1 MQKINKEFDRLF
13 FLGDTHGNN
22 MQIAGHLI
30 KGKAERFESKAIV
43 HVGDFGI
50 GYENTLDEE
59 YRKLD
64 KLNTR
69 LMEHNVTLYVVR
81 GNHDDPSWFDGTPFT
96 VSGNIIFVQ
105 DHTLLTIK
113 LKDKG
118 EPVKIYCNGGATSID
133 RTNRTIGK
141 SHWQNEK
148 FNCPTQEQLEE
159 IPTDLDVI
167 VTHNRPLGCHP
178 TMYNTSVMQWCLRD
192 GQLDYDLK
200 QEQILMKRM
209 FDSIRE
215 RNDSRNNIQ
224 HYFGHFH
231 WSHKERIGDIAH
243 ITLAI
248 AEIAEFR
255 YASEPVDQY
264 NGKTRT
270 GGLSPDTGP
279 RA

>member
-30 KGKAERFESKAIV
+30 KNKAERFESKAIV

-50 GYENTLDEE
+50 GFENTLDEE

-133 RTNRTIGK
+133 RTNR
-141 SHWQNEK
+141 
-148 FNCPTQEQLEE
+148 
-159 IPTDLDVI
+159 
-167 VTHNRPLGCHP
+167 
-178 TMYNTSVMQWCLRD
+178 
-192 GQLDYDLK
+192 
-200 QEQILMKRM
+200 
-209 FDSIRE
+209 
-215 RNDSRNNIQ
+215 NDSRNNIQ

>member
-50 GYENTLDEE
+50 GFETTLGEE

-118 EPVKIYCNGGATSID
+118 EPVKIYCNGGAVSVD
-133 RTNRTIGK
+133 RTKGTYFVD
-141 SHWQNEK
+141 EK
-148 FNCPTQEQLEE
+148 FTCPSETELLE

-167 VTHNRPLGCHP
+167 VTHNRPLGCYP
-178 TMYNTSVMQWCLRD
+178 SVYNEAVMRWCTMDDMLDFDLR
-192 GQLDYDLK
+192 K
-200 QEQILMKRM
+200 EQTEMKRM
-209 FDSIRE
+209 FDSIRQ
-215 RNDSRNNIQ
+215 RNNSRNNIQ
-224 HYFGHFH
+224 HYLGHYH
-231 WSHKERIGDIAH
+231 WSHKERIGDMAH
-243 ITLAI
+243 ITLAK
-248 AEIAEFR
+248 AELAEFN
-255 YASEPVDQY
+255 YVSKPVDQCG
-264 NGKTRT
+264 GKTRS

>member
-30 KGKAERFESKAIV
+30 KNKAERFESKAIV

-50 GYENTLDEE
+50 GFENTLDEE

-113 LKDKG
+113 LKDKV
-118 EPVKIYCNGGATSID
+118 EPVKIYCNGGAVSVD
-133 RTNRTIGK
+133 RTKGTYFVD
-141 SHWQNEK
+141 EK
-148 FNCPTQEQLEE
+148 FTCPSETELLE

-167 VTHNRPLGCHP
+167 VTHNRPLGCYP
-178 TMYNTSVMQWCLRD
+178 SVYNEAVMRWCTVDDMLDFDLR
-192 GQLDYDLK
+192 K
-200 QEQILMKRM
+200 EQVEMKRM

-224 HYFGHFH
+224 HYFGHYH

-243 ITLAI
+243 ITLAK

>member
-50 GYENTLDEE
+50 GFETTLDEE

-81 GNHDDPSWFDGTPFT
+81 GNHDDPSWFDGTPFP

-113 LKDKG
+113 LKDKD
-118 EPVKIYCNGGATSID
+118 EPVKIYCNGGAVSVD
-133 RTNRTIGK
+133 RTKGTYFVD
-141 SHWQNEK
+141 EK
-148 FNCPTQEQLEE
+148 FTCPSETELLE

-167 VTHNRPLGCHP
+167 VTHNRPLGCYP
-178 TMYNTSVMQWCLRD
+178 SVYNEAVMRWCTMDDMLDFDLR
-192 GQLDYDLK
+192 K
-200 QEQILMKRM
+200 EQTEMKRM
-209 FDSIRE
+209 FDSIRQ
-215 RNDSRNNIQ
+215 RNNSRNNIQ
-224 HYFGHFH
+224 HYFGHYH
-231 WSHKERIGDIAH
+231 WSHKERIGDMAH
-243 ITLAI
+243 ITLAK
-248 AEIAEFR
+248 AELAEFN
-255 YASEPVDQY
+255 YVSKPVDQY

>member
-50 GYENTLDEE
+50 GFENTLDEE

-81 GNHDDPSWFDGTPFT
+81 GNHDDPSWFDGMIYNNL
-96 VSGNIIFVQ
+96 NIVFLQ

-113 LKDKG
+113 LKDKD
-118 EPVKIYCNGGATSID
+118 EPVKIYCNGGAVSVD
-133 RTNRTIGK
+133 RTKGTYFVD
-141 SHWQNEK
+141 EK
-148 FNCPTQEQLEE
+148 FTCPSETELLE

-167 VTHNRPLGCHP
+167 VTHNRRYGSH
-178 TMYNTSVMQWCLRD
+178 NV
-192 GQLDYDLK
+192 GK
-200 QEQILMKRM
+200 
-209 FDSIRE
+209 
-215 RNDSRNNIQ
+215 SRTC
-224 HYFGHFH
+224 
-231 WSHKERIGDIAH
+231 RI
-243 ITLAI
+243 
-248 AEIAEFR
+248 
-255 YASEPVDQY
+255 
-264 NGKTRT
+264 
-270 GGLSPDTGP
+270 
-279 RA
+279 